1 MYYEAYNICR
11 NKMYENNCTK
21 ARRGNVEGCCC
32 KVLILYM
39 NCYYL
44 KVDCDRLKYT
54 VNPNTISKVTQQKV
68 IFNKPKR
75 R

>member
-1 MYYEAYNICR
+1 MFIAYV
-11 NKMYENNCTK
+11 ETK
-21 ARRGNVEGCCC
+21 CMKTTAQTQEEGTERCCC

-44 KVDCDRLKYT
+44 KIDCDRLKIYT
-54 VNPNTISKVTQQKV
+54 VNPNTISKVTQQK
-68 IFNKPKR
+68 ITSNKPER